1 MGEGLRRGRV
11 SARRFMVLAPLA
23 CVVLAA
29 CPPTQDSGFAKV
41 AARSDTE
48 VGRTTMPEPPPVRG
62 DIGGAPAGATQP
74 VVLAALPAGV
84 TQEMVDQG
92 QQLYG
97 TVCVACHGAGG
108 MGAAIGPA
116 LNDQN
121 WIHITGEFDELVN
134 IITVGVAQPRQ
145 YPAAMPARGGGPFS
159 DDEVRAIAAY
169 VYAISHQGGT

>member
-1 MGEGLRRGRV
+1 MGEVLRR
-11 SARRFMVLAPLA
+11 ARAAVRRLSVVTPLA

-29 CPPTQDSGFAKV
+29 CPPTQDSGFDKV
-41 AARSDTE
+41 TVRSDRM
-48 VGRTTMPEPPPVRG
+48 VQRTAMPDPPPVRG
-62 DIGGAPAGATQP
+62 DLAGPAGGGP
-74 VVLAALPAGV
+74 VVVANLPPGV

-97 TVCVACHGAGG
+97 TVCVACHGAAGA
-108 MGAAIGPA
+108 GAAIGPA

-121 WIHITGEFDELVN
+121 WIHITGQYEEIVN

-145 YPAAMPARGGGPFS
+145 YPAAMPPRGGGPYT
-159 DDEVRAIAAY
+159 DEEVRAIAAY

>member
-1 MGEGLRRGRV
+1 MGDGLRQGGSAGRGVRV
-11 SARRFMVLAPLA
+11 LVPLF

-29 CPPTQDSGFAKV
+29 CPPTDDDGFDKV
-41 AARSDTE
+41 ALRRDLE
-48 VGRTTMPEPPPVRG
+48 VPRVAMPDPPPVRG
-62 DIGGAPAGATQP
+62 DLAGPAVAGP
-74 VVLAALPAGV
+74 VVVANLPPGV

-108 MGAAIGPA
+108 AGGVVGPS

-121 WIHITGEFDELVN
+121 WVHIGGAYEEIVQ
-134 IITVGVAQPRQ
+134 ITLEGVAQPREF
-145 YPAAMPARGGGPFS
+145 PAPMPPRGGGPFS

-169 VYAISHQGGT
+169 VYALSQP